1 MVYIIGL
8 THWTYIEVLLQIS
21 FCSCINSVKQ
31 KWISSV
37 PTNLLDCLRTPV
49 LVSVGCHGASRLDV
63 MLSASTFQIRG
74 RSNELKLNISPTFLH
89 ILKESSYLIEL
100 VNDSDFPIVAKRA
113 LSESQSI
120 DFYGKRSRLTVLVQE
135 YNVIR
140 ESLTDVEKVLLQ
152 HKLTRIE
159 TVSGA
164 GDYMLYVFI
173 MNLSMLF

>member
-1 MVYIIGL
+1 
-8 THWTYIEVLLQIS
+8 
-21 FCSCINSVKQ
+21 
-31 KWISSV
+31 
-37 PTNLLDCLRTPV
+37 
-49 LVSVGCHGASRLDV
+49 

-135 YNVIR
+135 YNEIR